1 MKTPEPFY
9 NCSNPACEECTY
21 PADLLYWSAK
31 HQGFYCLPSCWDY
44 RELSDLLDGEE
55 PGISLADHLKQT
67 VAVVPRELGA
77 EHTAKLDG
85 NNYDVVLDRK
95 GRRHVVTIP
104 VDKLLDIYRRAIEAV
119 EIKEKRC

>member
-9 NCSNPACEECTY
+9 NCANPACEECTY
-21 PADLLYWSAK
+21 PADLLYWSEK

-44 RELSDLLDGEE
+44 RELSDLLGGEE

-67 VAVVPRELGA
+67 QAVVPRELGA
-77 EHTAKLDG
+77 EQKEQFADLYAASLRTWFDDPEWPNSL
-85 NNYDVVLDRK
+85 YRK
-95 GRRHVVTIP
+95 
-104 VDKLLDIYRRAIEAV
+104 AIEHC